1 MGDMEFVVS
10 RICQEKSK
18 GEKDILKTMG
28 EIQSLRKKLWDHH
41 SQ

>member
-10 RICQEKSK
+10 RINQEKTD
-18 GEKDILKTMG
+18 GEKNLKTMG
-28 EIQSLRKKLWDHH
+28 EIQILRKKLWDHY